1 MKNDNL
7 DTMLECAIREKGVM
21 EHMAEI
27 DRHER
32 QQRIRRVQFFS
43 YGVAACLAVVA
54 CTGIKLSHD
63 ARTAGYAFDPAF
75 GQMGGSEITALMAE
89 KHIDE
94 AVLKIEDARDALS
107 YEKATP
113 SSTDPEY
120 LQQLE
125 ADEQEL
131 DLLEAVCLMRKGKY
145 FKAKKALKA
154 IIAEGGA
161 WSAEAEQLLESM

>member
-7 DTMLECAIREKGVM
+7 DTMLGCAIREKGVM

-27 DRHER
+27 DRHEQR
-32 QQRIRRVQFFS
+32 QRRRRVQFFS
-43 YGVAACLAVVA
+43 YGVAACLAVIV
-54 CTGIKLSHD
+54 CTGMKLIHD

-89 KHIDE
+89 NHIDE
-94 AVLKIEDARDALS
+94 AVFKIEDARADLS
-107 YEKATP
+107 YEKAAP

-131 DLLEAVCLMRKGKY
+131 DLLEAVCLMRKGRY
-145 FKAKKALKA
+145 FKAKKTLKS
-154 IIAEGGA
+154 IIAEDGA
-161 WSAEAEQLLESM
+161 WSAEAKQLLESM